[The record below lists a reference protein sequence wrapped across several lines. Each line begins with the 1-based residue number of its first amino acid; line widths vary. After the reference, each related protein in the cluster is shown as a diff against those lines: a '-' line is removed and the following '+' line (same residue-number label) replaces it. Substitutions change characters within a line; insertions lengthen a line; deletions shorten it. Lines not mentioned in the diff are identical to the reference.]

1 MAEKVDKIK
10 EMVYNKSYLVDR
22 NPVLLEA
29 GGNMS
34 AINGIIRET
43 EVCKHYVE
51 NISA

>member
-1 MAEKVDKIK
+1 MVEKVDKMK
-10 EMVYNKSYLVDR
+10 EMVYNKSYLVGR
-22 NPVLLEA
+22 NPVLLEV